1 MMRDHFALLADY
13 NRWMNANLQRAAST
27 LPAGAVDEPRGAF
40 FGSIL
45 GTLNHLVVADTVWL
59 KRFAANDAD
68 GRWTALQALAGT
80 AMPERLDAQPCA
92 DLAAWWTR
100 RQELDAIIVAWIDQL
115 DGTDLERTLRYGSM
129 RGEQQRRRL
138 SHLLL
143 HFFNHQ
149 THHRGQ
155 GHHAVQPVR
164 RGRGRDRPA
173 PAPAARRLS
182 TSPATR
188 MPSASR

>member
-1 MMRDHFALLADY
+1 MLDHFRLLADY
-13 NRWMNANLQRAAST
+13 NRWMNANLQRAAAT
-27 LPAGAVDEPRGAF
+27 LPVGAVEAPRGAF

-68 GRWTALQALAGT
+68 RRWTALLALAGT
-80 AMPERLDAQPCA
+80 AMPDRLDAQPCA
-92 DLAAWWTR
+92 DLAAWWVR
-100 RQELDAIIVAWIDQL
+100 RQELDATIVAWIGQLEDADQ
-115 DGTDLERTLRYGSM
+115 ERTLHYASM
-129 RGEQQRRRL
+129 RGEPQRRRL

-155 GHHAVQPVR
+155 VHDMLSATAVAPPPLDLIYYLR
-164 RGRGRDRPA
+164 ERG
-173 PAPAARRLS
+173 AA
-182 TSPATR
+182 
-188 MPSASR
+188 AS